1 MILRFIIAFEIKIL
15 TTNFIYNKINHQTLI
30 ISFSFENSSAFL
42 DFLYFNELSRCG
54 QNLEFKI
61 VVAKFGNLKKDN
73 KAERY
78 TKIV

>member
-54 QNLEFKI
+54 QNLQLEFLNRGI
-61 VVAKFGNLKKDN
+61 FKFKKL
-73 KAERY
+73 
-78 TKIV
+78 